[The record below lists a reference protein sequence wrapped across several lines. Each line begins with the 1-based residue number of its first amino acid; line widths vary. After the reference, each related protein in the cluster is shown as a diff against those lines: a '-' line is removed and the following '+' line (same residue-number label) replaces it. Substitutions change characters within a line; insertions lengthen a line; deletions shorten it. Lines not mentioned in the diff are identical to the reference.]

1 MRHPILSRT
10 GIALSLVAWVF
21 GAFLLGMGNA
31 HFGVSGEQ
39 AGSAATTQHAHQP
52 LAGHGRHDVDN
63 EPRTGSVGHNAH
75 AAPNEPLPAHCLFCL
90 DGLAATGDSYPA
102 VRTLFAE
109 PSSLPQPA
117 NYTRVFAKGHR
128 YRPATRAPP
137 VRSPAH

>member
-1 MRHPILSRT
+1 MRHPILCRT

-39 AGSAATTQHAHQP
+39 AGSAATTQHAHQS
-52 LAGHGRHDVDN
+52 LAGHGRHDVGN

-102 VRTLFAE
+102 VHALFAE
-109 PSSLPQPA
+109 PSSLPQRA
-117 NYTRVFAKGHR
+117 HYTRVFAKVHR